1 MKFAYQSEKFATA
14 RRSLMLPHQ
23 GDVTKSIADAF
34 FECSL
39 GLRNLDVN
47 DLDDGARESLR
58 KLKELM
64 DATGLDD
71 PNERGLYI
79 IKAETLTT
87 EQKTELSNEINYL
100 ASWFDIKSTE

>member
-1 MKFAYQSEKFATA
+1 MKFAYQSEKFAAA
-14 RRSLMLPHQ
+14 RRSLLLPHQ
-23 GDVTKSIADAF
+23 GDVIKSIADTF

-47 DLDDGARESLR
+47 DLDDGARESVK

-64 DATGLDD
+64 DTTGLDD
-71 PNERGLYI
+71 SSERGLYK

-87 EQKTELSNEINYL
+87 ENKSELSNEIDYL
-100 ASWFDIKSTE
+100 ASWFDIKSRG